1 MLAISVPLSCE
12 QNVRSIPPQ
21 IFSYAVTLLGRISY
35 ALSDVMNQHSLL
47 AYLSLCSRLSNFSE
61 ANFKGEDAPLHEAK
75 SDDPNCCPTEASIGA
90 DIHMQKSGDE
100 ASKSRSWIH
109 GKLKETVTSRCQLEE
124 EDEIWKA
131 LNLVLAK
138 VRNVWSLV
146 QSGFSK
152 EALRILRFVM

>member
-1 MLAISVPLSCE
+1 
-12 QNVRSIPPQ
+12 
-21 IFSYAVTLLGRISY
+21 
-35 ALSDVMNQHSLL
+35 MNQHSPL

-61 ANFKGEDAPLHEAK
+61 ANFKGEDTH
-75 SDDPNCCPTEASIGA
+75 DPNCTTEVSIGA
-90 DIHMQKSGDE
+90 DIHMQKNRDE
-100 ASKSRSWIH
+100 ASRSRSWIH

-131 LNLVLAK
+131 LNLVLSK

-152 EALRILRFVM
+152 EALRILRFVMQSPIP